1 MLRAVAGVPLKSGD
15 KIAGVI
21 GMSYLEEGRAFGD
34 SELEVLNR
42 FAQLASIA
50 LDNARLFA
58 QTQRR
63 VGELEIINSVSR
75 SLNTQLD
82 TNALVELVGEAIRQT
97 LHMPISYV
105 ALYDQQTQL
114 IHFPYWV
121 EGAQRMNVGPF
132 VMGQGLTSVVL
143 RTRQTLLINHDA
155 DRITAELGGRHT
167 GGTSVKSYLGV
178 PIPLGDEVIGV
189 LSAQST
195 EREGLFEEGD
205 VRLLTTIAANVGVAI
220 QNARLFEQEQ
230 QRARREQILREVTTQ
245 VRKSVDIQTI
255 MRTTVQEV
263 GQVLGRRAFIKLGN
277 GEEQG

>member
-1 MLRAVAGVPLKSGD
+1 
-15 KIAGVI
+15 
-21 GMSYLEEGRAFGD
+21 
-34 SELEVLNR
+34 
-42 FAQLASIA
+42 
-50 LDNARLFA
+50 
-58 QTQRR
+58 
-63 VGELEIINSVSR
+63 
-75 SLNTQLD
+75 
-82 TNALVELVGEAIRQT
+82 
-97 LHMPISYV
+97 
-105 ALYDQQTQL
+105 TQL

-167 GGTSVKSYLGV
+167 GGVSVKSYLGV

-189 LSAQST
+189 RSAQST

-255 MRTTVQEV
+255 MQTTVQEV
-263 GQVLGRRAFIKLGN
+263 GQVLGRRSFIKLGN